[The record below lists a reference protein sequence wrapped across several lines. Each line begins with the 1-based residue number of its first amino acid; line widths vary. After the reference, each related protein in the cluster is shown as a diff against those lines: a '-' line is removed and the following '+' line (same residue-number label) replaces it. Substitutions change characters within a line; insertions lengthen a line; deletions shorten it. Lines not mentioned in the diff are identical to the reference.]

1 MKLLGNK
8 RYKLEFAV
16 PCAERRGGAQ
26 VSKVA
31 AQHRTMIEAV
41 ENHMPEV
48 VIVVSRELPP
58 GVAPEPFHSHH
69 AQLVIHLT
77 DMDPQFV

>member
-1 MKLLGNK
+1 MVALASSHVLIM
-8 RYKLEFAV
+8 LTD
-16 PCAERRGGAQ
+16 AQ

-48 VIVVSRELPP
+48 VIVVRTAPSCCDTLELWCWSNCISVV
-58 GVAPEPFHSHH
+58 GNE
-69 AQLVIHLT
+69 IK
-77 DMDPQFV
+77 